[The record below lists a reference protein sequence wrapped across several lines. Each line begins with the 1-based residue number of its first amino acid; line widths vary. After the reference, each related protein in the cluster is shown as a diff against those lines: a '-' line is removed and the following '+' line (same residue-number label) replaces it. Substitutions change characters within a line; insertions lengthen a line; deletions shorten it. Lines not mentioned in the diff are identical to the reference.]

1 MKAVICMFWQ
11 NFTQLCAQ
19 AGKPPSRAVEEM
31 GFQKSAVT
39 GWKRGVVPRDSTFDR
54 LAYYFGVP
62 VETLIADEPPTLTAL
77 ASASPAPTSAPPTA
91 LAPDEAQLLTDYRGF
106 SYAGRGLIRDFIEK
120 MKAAGIYAYG
130 VDPFLVGFNSD
141 TQ

>member
-1 MKAVICMFWQ
+1 MFWQ
-11 NFTQLCAQ
+11 NFTRLCFQSGKSPTRVAAELGYTSATV
-19 AGKPPSRAVEEM
+19 AGWNKGAKPRN
-31 GFQKSAVT
+31 
-39 GWKRGVVPRDSTFDR
+39 STMKQIAD
-54 LAYYFGVP
+54 YFGVP
-62 VETLIADEPPTLTAL
+62 VEALTAE
-77 ASASPAPTSAPPTA
+77 APTSEPPPT